1 MCIWVNWQGR
11 ACLVTARLCVPVY
24 ACITLRL
31 RVASCVTIPPPRVR
45 FSAGCATFVTRLL
58 CNNVCYRAPRLFPAA
73 AREWRAN
80 LQESGRNRKWKKNVS
95 KEGEEKR
102 TRAFLT
108 SVQFFFF
115 LSREYLVFLFFD
127 RNNEIWRRCWNEIDE
142 TRKEFKWFRSQS
154 LHGRRLF
161 IYFIW
166 LSQ

>member
-95 KEGEEKR
+95 KGGEEKR

-108 SVQFFFF
+108 SVQFFFFF

-127 RNNEIWRRCWNEIDE
+127 RNNEMLKWNRWNEERIQMVS
-142 TRKEFKWFRSQS
+142 FP
-154 LHGRRLF
+154 HGRRLF

>member
-24 ACITLRL
+24 ACITLCL

-95 KEGEEKR
+95 KGGEEKR

-108 SVQFFFF
+108 SVQFFFFF

-127 RNNEIWRRCWNEIDE
+127 RNNEMLKWNRWNEERIQMVS
-142 TRKEFKWFRSQS
+142 FP
-154 LHGRRLF
+154 HGRRLF
-161 IYFIW
+161 IYFIC

>member
-80 LQESGRNRKWKKNVS
+80 LQENGRNRKWKKNVS
-95 KEGEEKR
+95 KGAEEKR

-115 LSREYLVFLFFD
+115 SWVENISFFFFL
-127 RNNEIWRRCWNEIDE
+127 IGIMRCWNEIDE

-161 IYFIW
+161 IYFIC

>member
-95 KEGEEKR
+95 KGAEEKR

-115 LSREYLVFLFFD
+115 FLNREYLVFLFFD
-127 RNNEIWRRCWNEIDE
+127 RNNEMLKWNRWNEERIQMVS
-142 TRKEFKWFRSQS
+142 FP
-154 LHGRRLF
+154 HGRRLF

-166 LSQ
+166 LS